1 VPIWAGMLESDSL
14 LSKLMPGLLVAA
26 AVFAAWWLFIRPHH
40 QAPVTQQ
47 GPGVL
52 DTPSSAR
59 PYLLQASQVGPE
71 YDQLADAT
79 RSTTSTGIRKDE
91 PAAGL
96 AVIRSSWKGGARAGW
111 YQVHGSMT
119 VSSRA
124 ELFTTSALQPVAATI
139 RGELIRLYHGH
150 RASPP
155 SQVPGTNGWFLT
167 GTTVSPIISPFDPH
181 RRVAVYGWQHGDVLA
196 VIVVTGLARDDVP
209 SAAVK
214 LARAQDSNIRF
225 VSGS

>member
-1 VPIWAGMLESDSL
+1 MLESDSL
-14 LSKLMPGLLVAA
+14 VSRFLPGLLVAV

-40 QAPVTQQ
+40 HPAVPQP

-52 DTPSSAR
+52 DGPSSAG
-59 PYLLQASQVGPE
+59 PYLLQPSQLGPE
-71 YDQLADAT
+71 YDQLANAT
-79 RSTTSTGIRKDE
+79 RPTTSTGIRTGE
-91 PAAGL
+91 PLAGL
-96 AVIRSSWKGGARAGW
+96 ALIRSSWKGGARAGW

-124 ELFTTSALQPVAATI
+124 EVFSSSALKPVADTI
-139 RGELIRLYHGH
+139 RRQLVQLYHAH
-150 RASPP
+150 PDTPP
-155 SQVPGTNGWFLT
+155 GQVPGINGWFLT
-167 GTTVSPIISPFDPH
+167 GRTISPIISPFDPH

-196 VIVVTGLARDDVP
+196 VVVVTGLPRDDVP

-214 LARAQDSNIRF
+214 LAQAQDSNISY